1 MDADKQSFEFAR
13 DVVKQVIGLSS
24 AIPALM
30 ITFSKDFVS
39 NLPQEV
45 KYIAFWSWGFFL
57 GSVFFGILT
66 LMALTGVLAER
77 VEANSTAGILKLNVR
92 IFAGVQIALF
102 FIGLAL
108 VVYFGW
114 NAA

>member
-1 MDADKQSFEFAR
+1 
-13 DVVKQVIGLSS
+13 
-24 AIPALM
+24 
-30 ITFSKDFVS
+30 
-39 NLPQEV
+39 
-45 KYIAFWSWGFFL
+45 
-57 GSVFFGILT
+57 
-66 LMALTGVLAER
+66 MALTGVLAER
-77 VEANSTAGILKLNVR
+77 VEANSTAGILKPNVR